1 MSVTSIASPARAIVQ
16 ASTVELSGQVVDAES
31 SPLSRIV
38 VAYNA
43 NDLTVALGIT
53 ASDPSTGNFSFTLP
67 GTTAT
72 KFACVVQGEFGE
84 NCVVHSHKTAD

>member
-1 MSVTSIASPARAIVQ
+1 MAVTSISRPERRLTQ
-16 ASTVELSGQVVDAES
+16 SMTVTLSGQVVDADS
-31 SPLSRIV
+31 APLSRIV

-43 NDLTVALGIT
+43 NNLTVGLGIT

-72 KFACVVQGEFGE
+72 KFACVVQGEEGE
-84 NCVVHSHKTAD
+84 NCVVHSHKTAG